1 MIENRKTEISS
12 ELPLPSSSIA
22 RLDDIA
28 NETTTMTA
36 TIEKELDE
44 AANDAQR
51 ERQKELLNA
60 IDLRKFV
67 DFLLYR
73 CLIVISVYSMRQ
85 ILY

>member
-1 MIENRKTEISS
+1 
-12 ELPLPSSSIA
+12 
-22 RLDDIA
+22 
-28 NETTTMTA
+28 MTA

-44 AANDAQR
+44 AGNDAQR